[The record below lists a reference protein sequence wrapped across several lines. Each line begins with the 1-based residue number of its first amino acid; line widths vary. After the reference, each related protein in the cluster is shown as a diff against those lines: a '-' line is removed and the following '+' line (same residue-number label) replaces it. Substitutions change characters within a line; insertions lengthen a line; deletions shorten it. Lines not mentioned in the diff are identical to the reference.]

1 MAQALKQNKL
11 QNWCHRLSTAED
23 RLRRFNSMDVSLH
36 IADWELTQ
44 PFKIAGHE
52 WINSRCLVV
61 QLGEN
66 GFVGRG
72 EAQGVFYM
80 DETAQ
85 SIFEQ
90 AQSVAAELRKGISRD
105 ELQHLLPAGGARNAI
120 DCALWDLECKQSGKS
135 IWQLTGIDPQP
146 VTTVFTIGLESTPE
160 AMAAK
165 ATAASDAPILKI
177 KLDGHMP
184 YEKLAAIRAARPD
197 AELVVDANQ
206 GWSFELMQQVLPKL
220 VNLNLAMLEQPLARG
235 GDQMLE
241 GFKSPITLAADES
254 CLHTGELETAARR
267 YSMINIKLDKT
278 GGLTEGLR
286 LARAAKAK
294 GCKLM
299 VGNMVGTS
307 LSMAPSFV
315 LAQLCD
321 FVDIDGPLLLKYDQ
335 PNGLE
340 YHNGVVEG
348 FSPKLWG

>member
-1 MAQALKQNKL
+1 
-11 QNWCHRLSTAED
+11 
-23 RLRRFNSMDVSLH
+23 MDFSLH
-36 IADWELTQ
+36 ITDWKLTQ
-44 PFKIAGHE
+44 PFRIAGHE
-52 WINSRCLVV
+52 WTTSQCLVAR
-61 QLGEN
+61 LGQD
-66 GFVGRG
+66 GFTGYG
-72 EAQGVFYM
+72 EAQGVFYLE
-80 DETAQ
+80 ETAE

-90 AQSVAAELRKGISRD
+90 AHAVADEIRKGISRQ

-120 DCALWDLECKQSGKS
+120 DCAMWDLECKRSGKT
-135 IWQLTGIDPQP
+135 IWQLTGIEPGP
-146 VTTVFTIGLESTPE
+146 VTTVFTIGLESSPQ

-165 ATAASDAPILKI
+165 AAAAIDAPILKI
-177 KLDGHMP
+177 KLSDHMP

-197 AELVVDANQ
+197 AELVIDANQ
-206 GWSFELMQQVLPKL
+206 GWSFELLKELLPAC
-220 VNLNLAMLEQPLARG
+220 VNLNLAMIEQPLARG
-235 GDQMLE
+235 ADEMLE

-286 LARAAKAK
+286 LARAAKKK

-321 FVDIDGPLLLKYDQ
+321 FVDIDGPLLLEYDQ
-335 PNGLE
+335 NHGLV
-340 YHNGVVEG
+340 YDKGVVSG
-348 FSPKLWG
+348 FEPGLWG

>member
-1 MAQALKQNKL
+1 
-11 QNWCHRLSTAED
+11 
-23 RLRRFNSMDVSLH
+23 MDVSLH

-44 PFKIAGHE
+44 PFKIAGNE

-61 QLGEN
+61 QLGES

-72 EAQGVFYM
+72 EAQGIFYM

-90 AQSVAAELRKGISRD
+90 AQALAAELRKGISRD
-105 ELQHLLPAGGARNAI
+105 ELQQLLPAGGARNAI
-120 DCALWDLECKQSGKS
+120 DCALWDLECKQSGKT

-165 ATAASDAPILKI
+165 AAAASDAPILKI
-177 KLDGHMP
+177 KLDEHMP

-206 GWSFELMQQVLPKL
+206 AWSFELMQQVLPKL
-220 VNLNLAMLEQPLARG
+220 VDLNLAMLEQPLARG

-286 LARAAKAK
+286 LARAAKEK

-340 YHNGVVEG
+340 YCNGVVEG